1 MFGIEYRIGW
11 RYTRG
16 RKRNRFISFV
26 SLISVLGIAIGA
38 TVIITVL
45 SVMNGFKEEIR
56 ERMFDMVAHASV
68 GGLAD
73 GDADWR
79 ALQPLLED
87 EDGVA
92 AAAPHVE
99 LQGMLQ
105 NGGRVSGAYLHGVLP
120 EVETRVSDV
129 VGHMKSGSLEALEA
143 GSYRI
148 ILGSSAG
155 ARSGRGAG
163 RRRDRRKPQ
172 DHGDARR
179 RHPASAALHRR
190 RHLRVGV
197 VAIRPQPGA
206 AAPGRRAPLGAL
218 ARRRGQRLR
227 LRLADLFDAPRVTR
241 RLNAR
246 FGPDYWVVDWTRSHA
261 NFFRAIELEKL
272 LMLIVMTLIIAVAA
286 FNIISMLVM
295 VVIEKRADIAILKT
309 MGMAPRR
316 IMKIFIVKGCL
327 VGLFG
332 NLLGVAGGVAL
343 ASHLEAL
350 IGAIERATG
359 FKFLS
364 PDVYPITE
372 VPSRLLASDVG
383 MVAALA
389 FVLTVLATIY
399 PAWRAARVRPA
410 EVLGES

>member
-1 MFGIEYRIGW
+1 MFGVEYRIGW

-26 SLISVLGIAIGA
+26 SLISILGIAVGGM
-38 TVIITVL
+38 VIITVL

-56 ERMFDMVAHASV
+56 ERMFDMVAHATV
-68 GGLAD
+68 AD
-73 GDADWR
+73 VAADLSDWR
-79 ALQPLLED
+79 DLKPLLEAD
-87 EDGVA
+87 AGVV

-99 LQGMLQ
+99 VQGMLQ
-105 NGGRVSGAYLHGVLP
+105 NGGRVSGVYVHGVLP
-120 EVETRVSDV
+120 SAEAHVSDV
-129 VGHMKSGSLEALEA
+129 ARHLKSGSLDDLKA
-143 GSYRI
+143 GGYRI
-148 ILGSSAG
+148 LLGQSLARNLGVALGDGVTVISPKSMVTPAG
-155 ARSGRGAG
+155 VIPRMRRFTVAGTFESGLSQFDRGLALAHL
-163 RRRDRRKPQ
+163 D
-172 DHGDARR
+172 DARR
-179 RHPASAALHRR
+179 LARLP
-190 RHLRVGV
+190 
-197 VAIRPQPGA
+197 PGA
-206 AAPGRRAPLGAL
+206 VSG
-218 ARRRGQRLR
+218 LR
-227 LRLADLFDAPRVTR
+227 LRLADLFDAPRVTQ

-246 FGPDYWVVDWTRSHA
+246 LGPGYWVVDWTRSHA

-295 VVIEKRADIAILKT
+295 VVIEKRADIAILRT
-309 MGMAPRR
+309 MGMSPRR

-332 NLLGVAGGVAL
+332 NVLGIAGGVAL

-350 IGAIERATG
+350 VGAIERATG

-372 VPSRLLASDVG
+372 VPSRLLMSDVALVG
-383 MVAALA
+383 ALA

-399 PAWRAARVRPA
+399 PAWRAARVRMA

>member
-1 MFGIEYRIGW
+1 MFGVEYRIGW

-26 SLISVLGIAIGA
+26 SLISVLGIAVGA

-56 ERMFDMVAHASV
+56 ERMFDMVAHATV

-73 GDADWR
+73 GDRDWR
-79 ALQPLLED
+79 ALRPLLEA

-99 LQGMLQ
+99 IQGMLQ

-120 EVETRVSDV
+120 EIEGRVSDV
-129 VGHMKSGSLEALEA
+129 AGHMKSGSLGDLEA
-143 GSYRI
+143 GRYRL
-148 ILGSSAG
+148 ILGQALARGLGVAPGDAVTVVSPRTTVTPAG
-155 ARSGRGAG
+155 VIPRLRRFTVVGTFESGLSQFDRSLALLHL
-163 RRRDRRKPQ
+163 D
-172 DHGDARR
+172 DARR
-179 RHPASAALHRR
+179 LA
-190 RHLRVGV
+190 HL
-197 VAIRPQPGA
+197 PDGA
-206 AAPGRRAPLGAL
+206 VSG
-218 ARRRGQRLR
+218 LR
-227 LRLADLFDAPRVTR
+227 LRLADLLDAPRVTR

-295 VVIEKRADIAILKT
+295 VVIEKRADVAILKT

-327 VGLFG
+327 VGLLG
-332 NLLGVAGGVAL
+332 NVLGVAGGVAL

-350 IGAIERATG
+350 VGALERATG

-364 PDVYPITE
+364 PEVYPITE
-372 VPSRLLASDVG
+372 VPSRLLASDVAL
-383 MVAALA
+383 VAALA